1 MTLFSRRLEH
11 PKTGKVLQIYVE
23 GTRVQL
29 IRFKKGVDAPAE
41 DELVQ
46 LKTPEAAM
54 QTATRFIEAQ
64 FSKGYI
70 DVNTPKPQLE
80 LRAGE
85 TPLEAID
92 RLAKTT
98 PREDLERFTERHA
111 KALFGPLA
119 SNWNLELIDARWHG
133 EGLHAVTIAPPDDS
147 AGVSCRELTRAFLAL
162 PIAHRVR
169 ELTFGVAGYT
179 KHGSTEDWGPTFR
192 EVCAAPCA
200 AGLTKLAFDH
210 AADETVPPLD
220 TIVIGNLSKGF
231 EHLPSLEVLSFR
243 GRGLI
248 WAGAHLRALRSLRWQ
263 AAAFEERDIAELVS
277 AKLNALNSLVLVGE
291 VDDAIA
297 VQLLEGLPRCAPACT
312 VQLSARLLEP
322 GTTARLTAFNT
333 RAKPPMVRRRRE
345 GSPG

>member
-11 PKTGKVLQIYVE
+11 PKTGKVLQIHVD
-23 GTRVQL
+23 GKRVQL
-29 IRFKKGVDAPAE
+29 IRFKKGVEAPPE

-64 FSKGYI
+64 FAKGYV
-70 DVNTPKPQLE
+70 DVNAAKPQLE

-85 TPLEAID
+85 TPLEALD
-92 RLAKTT
+92 RLAKIT
-98 PREDLERFTERHA
+98 PREELERFTERHA

-119 SNWNLELIDARWHG
+119 SNWNVELIDARWHG
-133 EGLHAVTIAPPDDS
+133 EGLHAVTIAPPDDK
-147 AGVSCRELTRAFLAL
+147 AGISCRELTRDFLAV

-179 KHGSTEDWGPTFR
+179 KRSATEDWGATFG

-200 AGLTKLAFDH
+200 AGLMKLAFDH

-220 TIVIGNLSKGF
+220 TIVIGDLSKGF
-231 EHLPSLEVLSFR
+231 ERLPSLERLSFR
-243 GRGLI
+243 GQGLT
-248 WAGAHLRALRSLRWQ
+248 WAGAPLRSLRSLRWQ
-263 AAAFEERDIAELVS
+263 AETFEKRDIGELLS
-277 AKLNALNSLVLVGE
+277 AKLNALNSLELVGE

-297 VQLLEGLPRCAPACT
+297 VQLLDGLPKCAPACS
-312 VQLSARLLEP
+312 VRLSPRLLEP
-322 GTTARLTAFNT
+322 ATAARLTAFNT
-333 RAKPPMVRRRRE
+333 RAKPPMVRRRQ
-345 GSPG
+345 P